1 MFDPPG
7 GQPHPRRPEEA
18 LNVGEYNWGTPDLD
32 TDPPSAKRVGK
43 PNRLG
48 RDETAAILNISA
60 STVDTHLQRAKEK
73 LAAAEN
79 LVQFVRM
86 DAEELADPEFPD
98 EGRVSDE
105 ANSSSDI
112 TPLS

>member
-1 MFDPPG
+1 MSHK
-7 GQPHPRRPEEA
+7 QAHVYA
-18 LNVGEYNWGTPDLD
+18 LREKAGFSRDGTA
-32 TDPPSAKRVGK
+32 S
-43 PNRLG
+43 
-48 RDETAAILNISA
+48 ILKISP

-86 DAEELADPEFPD
+86 DAEELADPEFLD
-98 EGRVSDE
+98 QGVSDE
-105 ANSSSDI
+105 SNSSSDI

>member
-1 MFDPPG
+1 MSHK
-7 GQPHPRRPEEA
+7 QAHVYA
-18 LNVGEYNWGTPDLD
+18 LREK
-32 TDPPSAKRVGK
+32 AEF
-43 PNRLG
+43 G
-48 RDETAAILNISA
+48 RDKTAVILNISP

-86 DAEELADPEFPD
+86 DAEELADPEFLD
-98 EGRVSDE
+98 QGVSDE
-105 ANSSSDI
+105 SNSSSDI